1 FQYDSENDHYICPKG
16 EKLLYTTTDRKGY
29 RFYKSD
35 PKKCAS
41 CPFLERCTRSKNHQR
56 VISRHIWEEH
66 KEKIRQN
73 RLTVSGKELYKK
85 RKEKIERSFADSKQL
100 HGLRYCRL
108 RGKQNVSEQV
118 L

>member
-1 FQYDSENDHYICPKG
+1 MISFVSSLFCRGKGFYDHYICPKG

-73 RLTVSGKELYKK
+73 RLTVL
-85 RKEKIERSFADSKQL
+85 Q
-100 HGLRYCRL
+100 
-108 RGKQNVSEQV
+108 EQPV
-118 L
+118 